1 MERKAIMSLWD
12 FSNPSLSEKRFRSA
26 IQNEP
31 DIPTKAELMTQLAR
45 SLGLQRKFV
54 EAHAILDTITN
65 EDNRVH
71 ALLLLERGR
80 CYNSAGKTEK
90 AKPLFK
96 EAFDFCNEKNEENLA
111 IDAIHMMAII
121 SEPQEALK
129 LNYMGIK
136 LAENAK
142 EEQARNWLGSLLNN
156 TAWTLHDSGEYEKAL
171 EIFIKGLEFREKKG
185 QGREIRIAKW
195 CVARCLRSLGRIDE
209 AMAILRVLETNE
221 ADGYVYEELGELLL
235 ILQKEIEA
243 SAYFAKAFELL
254 SQDPTLQEREKPRL
268 DRLLAL
274 SMV

>member
-1 MERKAIMSLWD
+1 MERKEIRSLWD
-12 FSNPSLSEKRFRSA
+12 FSNPTLSEKRFREA

-31 DIPTKAELMTQLAR
+31 DTKTKAELMTQLAR

-54 EAHAILDTITN
+54 EAHAILDTIPN

-71 ALLLLERGR
+71 ALMLLERGR
-80 CYNSAGKTEK
+80 CYNSAGKTDK

-111 IDAIHMMAII
+111 IDAIHMMAIV

-129 LNYMGIK
+129 LNYIGIK
-136 LAENAK
+136 LAENAI

-171 EIFIKGLEFREKKG
+171 EIFIKGLEFREEKG
-185 QGREIRIAKW
+185 QGRDIRIAKW

-209 AMAILRVLETNE
+209 AMAILRVLETKE

-243 SAYFAKAFELL
+243 SVYFAKAFELL